1 MLKFV
6 DTTQKIV
13 YYLLCGEDMDF
24 QRKTQQKNRSK
35 PL

>member
-1 MLKFV
+1 MLKII

-13 YYLLCGEDMDF
+13 YYLLCGEDMVLLF
-24 QRKTQQKNRSK
+24 KNKQKTRCK

>member
-1 MLKFV
+1 MLKII

-13 YYLLCGEDMDF
+13 YYLLYGEDMDLLF
-24 QRKTQQKNRSK
+24 KKQQQNRSK

>member
-1 MLKFV
+1 MLKFL

-13 YYLLCGEDMDF
+13 YYLLCGEDMDLRF
-24 QRKTQQKNRSK
+24 KNPTKKRSK

>member
-1 MLKFV
+1 MLKII

-13 YYLLCGEDMDF
+13 YYLLCGEDMVLLF
-24 QRKTQQKNRSK
+24 KNKQINRCK